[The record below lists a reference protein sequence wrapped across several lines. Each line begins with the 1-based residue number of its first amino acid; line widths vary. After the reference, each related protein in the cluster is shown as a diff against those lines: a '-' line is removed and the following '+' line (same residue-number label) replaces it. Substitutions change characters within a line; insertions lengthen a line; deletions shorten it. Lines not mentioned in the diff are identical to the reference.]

1 MPAGFKYN
9 LTPEVEMEERYDVQ
23 TGIRRRGPFVLDTT
37 NIPAGAKLPSFAP
50 MVADL
55 KYHKVKLV
63 RNFKVVEALAA
74 AGTSLKVAKGCF
86 PYAGMTIGNGSFVS
100 AVSAI
105 DQSNAG
111 YDVLTIA
118 APGVAIAKG
127 ETLFEAVAHIA
138 EMTVKENAANN
149 ATSIKVNSGSG
160 AYPGMKISDGSHT
173 AVVTAVTTGESYDTL
188 TLAATLGAALTADT
202 SKLNDVT
209 VTGAKNVANSAL
221 YENYTVT
228 DPTGI
233 NNVALLRTAAEIETE
248 KLVIPF
254 SAADRENLKGW
265 FQFNDNE

>member
-50 MVADL
+50 MCADL

-63 RNFKVVEALAA
+63 RNLKVYANAA
-74 AGTSLKVAKGCF
+74 ADATSIKVAKGCF
-86 PYAGMTIGNGSFVS
+86 PYVGMTIGNGAFTAKVT
-100 AVSAI
+100 AV
-105 DQSNAG
+105 DQSNAA
-111 YDVLTIA
+111 YDLLTVS
-118 APGVAIAKG
+118 PGVALTAGNI
-127 ETLFEAVAHIA
+127 LYEAVAHVA
-138 EMTVKENAANN
+138 EMTVKENASNS
-149 ATSIKVNSGSG
+149 ATSIKVNTGSG
-160 AYPGMKISDGSHT
+160 AYAGMKISDGTHT
-173 AVVTAVTTGESYDTL
+173 AVVTGVTTGESYDTL

-209 VTGAKNVANSAL
+209 LTPQKDVANSAL
-221 YENYTVT
+221 YENFKVE
-228 DPTGI
+228 DPSGI
-233 NNVALLRTAAEIETE
+233 NNVALLRTAAEIEPE

>member
-50 MVADL
+50 MAADL

-63 RNFKVVEALAA
+63 RNFKVVEALTA
-74 AGTSLKVAKGCF
+74 AGTTLKVAKGCF
-86 PYAGMTIGNGSFVS
+86 PYVGMSIGNGAFTVKVS
-100 AVSAI
+100 AVDLTNSA
-105 DQSNAG
+105 
-111 YDVLTIA
+111 YDALTIA
-118 APGVAIAKG
+118 ATGVALAKG
-127 ETLFEAVAHIA
+127 DVLYESKAHVP
-138 EMTVKENAANN
+138 EMTVKADAANN
-149 ATSIKVNSGSG
+149 ATTIKVNTGSG
-160 AYPGMKISDGSHT
+160 AYVGMKITDGTHT
-173 AVVTAVTTGESYDTL
+173 ATVTGVTTGDSYDTL
-188 TLAATLGAALTADT
+188 TLAATLGVALTADT
-202 SKLNDVT
+202 SKLNE
-209 VTGAKNVANSAL
+209 TGGLAQKEVANSAL
-221 YENYTVT
+221 YENYKVD
-228 DPTGI
+228 DPSGI

>member
-50 MVADL
+50 MAADL

-105 DQSNAG
+105 DQSTP
-111 YDVLTIA
+111 V
-118 APGVAIAKG
+118 
-127 ETLFEAVAHIA
+127 
-138 EMTVKENAANN
+138 MTSSPSPLPASPSPRARRFSRPSP
-149 ATSIKVNSGSG
+149 TS
-160 AYPGMKISDGSHT
+160 P
-173 AVVTAVTTGESYDTL
+173 
-188 TLAATLGAALTADT
+188 
-202 SKLNDVT
+202 
-209 VTGAKNVANSAL
+209 
-221 YENYTVT
+221 
-228 DPTGI
+228 
-233 NNVALLRTAAEIETE
+233 R
-248 KLVIPF
+248 
-254 SAADRENLKGW
+254 
-265 FQFNDNE
+265 